1 LQHKSSSR
9 RTIRNSSFIFKMDGS
24 NLTYDG
30 TELVTRRAIAADG
43 IAHLS
48 SIYLSSDDC
57 HQTIKPWWSR
67 QFRFKVMSW
76 RWERTCVRRV
86 VFLSGWLSRKH
97 ERACILYAFSCG
109 AVQNTLPNPA
119 YQRLLASTLPKHTV
133 RLWQIPISQAGAP
146 PVCFCSA
153 PCQPCKRVS
162 NQQVFSYWNQSV
174 IFQSALFDMHR
185 QARHLFLHPEM
196 SARNDPA
203 RQVIFW
209 RESKTCECG
218 QNDASRASACSLH
231 LSLRNFI

>member
-1 LQHKSSSR
+1 
-9 RTIRNSSFIFKMDGS
+9 
-24 NLTYDG
+24 
-30 TELVTRRAIAADG
+30 
-43 IAHLS
+43 
-48 SIYLSSDDC
+48 
-57 HQTIKPWWSR
+57 
-67 QFRFKVMSW
+67 MSW
-76 RWERTCVRRV
+76 SSWERTCVRRV
-86 VFLSGWLSRKH
+86 VCLSGRLSRKQ
-97 ERACILYAFSCG
+97 ERACIYAFSCG
-109 AVQNTLPNPA
+109 AVQNTLPNPTF
-119 YQRLLASTLPKHTV
+119 QRLLANALPKHMV
-133 RLWQIPISQAGAP
+133 RLWQIPMSQAGAP

-218 QNDASRASACSLH
+218 QNDASRASSCSLH
-231 LSLRNFI
+231 HSIRNFI